1 MSIYNRYGQ
10 RIFQTNSLDK
20 GWDGTYS
27 GQPSDIGT
35 YFFYI
40 KFKGPRGDDFEKK
53 GDIILLR

>member
-1 MSIYNRYGQ
+1 MSP
-10 RIFQTNSLDK
+10 DK
-20 GWDGTYS
+20 SWDGTFN

-40 KFKGPRGDDFEKK
+40 KFKGPRGDDFEQK